1 MNISMKQHM
10 ITSNSP
16 IDFSS
21 IATASGGT
29 DSYTNT
35 PEFKDWL
42 VTLLSDG
49 KPTTV
54 TFTKKDGTL
63 RVMRCTRNPELI
75 PAEQQPS
82 SESTRK
88 ASFTSVTAFDLDKQE
103 WRSFLPETITHI
115 NYEF

>member
-1 MNISMKQHM
+1 MKQPM

-42 VTLLSDG
+42 VNLLADS

-54 TFTKKDGTL
+54 TFTKKDGTS
-63 RVMRCTRNPELI
+63 RVMRCTRNTTLI
-75 PAEQQPS
+75 PTEQHPS
-82 SESTRK
+82 TESTRK
-88 ASFTSVTAFDLDKQE
+88 ASTTSVVAFDLDKNE
-103 WRSFLPETITHI
+103 WRSFLPENITHI

>member
-1 MNISMKQHM
+1 M

-16 IDFSS
+16 IDFST
-21 IATASGGT
+21 IAAASGGT
-29 DSYTNT
+29 DSYTAS
-35 PEFKDWL
+35 PEFKEWL
-42 VTLLSDG
+42 IGLLSDS

-54 TFTKKDGTL
+54 TFTKKDGTS

-75 PAEQQPS
+75 PTEQQPS

-88 ASFTSVTAFDLDKQE
+88 APATSVSAFDLDKNE
-103 WRSFLPETITHI
+103 WRSFLPENITHL

>member
-1 MNISMKQHM
+1 MKQHM

-42 VTLLSDG
+42 VNLLADA

-54 TFTKKDGTL
+54 TFTKKDGTA

-75 PAEQQPS
+75 PTEQHPS
-82 SESTRK
+82 TESTRK
-88 ASFTSVTAFDLDKQE
+88 ASTTSVTAFDLDKNE
-103 WRSFLPETITHI
+103 WRSFLPENITHI